1 MRFVDTN
8 TARYWLL
15 NATVAAAVWCVRPR
29 AFAAGVMLFV
39 ALWTTAMILIDL
51 AYYSGVFAFFDPEQ
65 TMTRGYNLSAEMND
79 SLHSAGLDYGF
90 NFYDGDYGKSRSR
103 AQIDKFEYAIRTL
116 GITPG
121 CRVMDV
127 GCGCGD
133 WLEYLATVHG
143 CRVMG
148 INASSAQVEQCRRRG
163 LNVIGRNWK
172 DVAHDETMETLR
184 GNFDVVTF
192 WDTVEHYVP
201 ASCRGDFVAQ
211 DAIYRSMFLFAVE
224 LLDPRSPHRRVWTS
238 CLHMRVDMQSLPA
251 SWLKVKKLAYLYLL
265 DKYHSGFYPASNT
278 FRDALVD
285 NARTLGYSL
294 EHRRDVTRDYYM
306 TSVLEPTHFGRH
318 RFRLTA
324 RRLGILLMQPLVDP
338 FWWQRALWFLAEAWM
353 LQFDAEDINRS
364 DVILWWLMW
373 RAPETEMSLAV
384 HPPVTEFTAE
394 DASHG

>member
-1 MRFVDTN
+1 MRFLDGN

-15 NATVAAAVWCVRPR
+15 NAAVGIAVWWLAPRSFGAAVLL
-29 AFAAGVMLFV
+29 FAA
-39 ALWTTAMILIDL
+39 LWLAAMILIDL
-51 AYYSGVFAFFDPEQ
+51 AYYSGLFAFFDPEQ

-79 SLHSAGLDYGF
+79 TLHSAGLDYGF
-90 NFYDGDYGKSRSR
+90 NFYDGDFGKSRSR
-103 AQIDKFEYAIRTL
+103 AQIDKFEYAIRTI

-133 WLEYLATVHG
+133 WLQYLTSVHG

-148 INASSAQVEQCRRRG
+148 INASSAQVEQCRLRG
-163 LNVIGRNWK
+163 LDVIGRNWK
-172 DVAHDETMETLR
+172 DVASDAGSMAKLR
-184 GNFDVVTF
+184 GSFDVVTF

-201 ASCRGDFVAQ
+201 ASCRGDFAAQ
-211 DAIYRSMFLFAVE
+211 DAIYQSMFQFAEE
-224 LLDPRSPHRRVWTS
+224 LLDPASPQRRVWTS

-265 DKYHSGFYPASNT
+265 DKYHSGFYPASNAS
-278 FRDALVD
+278 RDALVD
-285 NARTLGYSL
+285 NASALGYTL

-324 RRLGILLMQPLVDP
+324 RRLRILLMLPLVDP
-338 FWWQRALWFLAEAWM
+338 FWWQRTLWYLAEAWM
-353 LQFDAEDINRS
+353 LQFDPDDINRS

-373 RAPETEMSLAV
+373 RAPENEMSFAS
-384 HPPVTEFTAE
+384 HAPVTQFCAE
-394 DASHG
+394 A